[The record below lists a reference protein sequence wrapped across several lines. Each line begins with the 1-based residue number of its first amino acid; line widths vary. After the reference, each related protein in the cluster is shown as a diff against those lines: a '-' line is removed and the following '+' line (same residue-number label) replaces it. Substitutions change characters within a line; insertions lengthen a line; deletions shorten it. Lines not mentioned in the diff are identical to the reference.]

1 MADIKQQF
9 KTIIQIPQRW
19 SRKDEKMKKMK
30 RFIKNEKG
38 SSIFEWVVV
47 IAVVAIIAVL
57 VAPKVQGGIEA
68 RADTTI
74 LRITD
79 LETIMKK

>member
-1 MADIKQQF
+1 MKIKR
-9 KTIIQIPQRW
+9 I
-19 SRKDEKMKKMK
+19 
-30 RFIKNEKG
+30 IKNEKG

-57 VAPKVQGGIEA
+57 VSPKVQAGIEA

-74 LRITD
+74 QRISD